1 MALNKR
7 KFTDGAS
14 NSQELLTNSI
24 NSIANGTEIKGDIK
38 SSGDLRIDGKLI
50 GTIDLKGKLV
60 IGSTGVVEGE
70 VNCANCDVQ
79 GKISGKLTVR
89 EQLALKSSAII
100 EGDVNTKKLSI
111 EPGAMFNV
119 SCKMNESQTAT
130 QSTSQTANK
139 SK

>member
-7 KFTDGAS
+7 KFTDSGS

-60 IGSTGVVEGE
+60 VGSTGVIEGE

-89 EQLALKSSAII
+89 EQLALKGSALV

-119 SCKMNESQTAT
+119 SCKMNDSKPVTQTT
-130 QSTSQTANK
+130 NK
-139 SK
+139 PK